1 MSFCSCVGVFLRAFY
16 FLERKH
22 GGVLNEGN
30 MAGMCSPKIGEPSL
44 ATEGYER
51 QLWGMSTNCGVR
63 VPTEGYENRLWGMST
78 NCGV

>member
-44 ATEGYER
+44 ATEGYEYR
-51 QLWGMSTNCGVR
+51 LWGMKTCCGVRTPAVGYEHQLWGMNVTKA
-63 VPTEGYENRLWGMST
+63 
-78 NCGV
+78 

>member
-63 VPTEGYENRLWGMST
+63 VPTEGYEHKLWGKST
-78 NCGV
+78 D

>member
-51 QLWGMSTNCGVR
+51 QLWGMSTNCGA
-63 VPTEGYENRLWGMST
+63 
-78 NCGV
+78 

>member
-1 MSFCSCVGVFLRAFY
+1 MSFCSCVRVFDSLLF
-16 FLERKH
+16 FGGKH

-63 VPTEGYENRLWGMST
+63 TSAKG
-78 NCGV
+78 